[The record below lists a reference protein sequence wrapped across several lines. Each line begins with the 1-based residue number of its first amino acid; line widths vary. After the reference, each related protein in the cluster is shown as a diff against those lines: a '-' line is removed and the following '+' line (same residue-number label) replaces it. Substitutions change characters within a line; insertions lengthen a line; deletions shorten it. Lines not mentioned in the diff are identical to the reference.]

1 MPFAAFIVFVGK
13 WRGDCFRHHSCC
25 HSANHLYLA
34 ANFQIKIERTKKRG
48 EKLKSCSLDIV
59 KILQLIIHHLVYPK
73 NITNFAEMYKDE
85 FIKEWHRRFD

>member
-1 MPFAAFIVFVGK
+1 MLRAAHDGT
-13 WRGDCFRHHSCC
+13 S
-25 HSANHLYLA
+25 SAIHRYIA
-34 ANFQIKIERTKKRG
+34 AKLQIKIERTKKKG

-59 KILQLIIHHLVYPK
+59 KILQLIIHHLVYSQ